1 MAIDSDVSLDEVLG
15 RLDALLN
22 KDKTQSEPEASIPL
36 LTEVYTPEIS
46 ETQPN
51 KVLEEVLPLLVN
63 ELEELIKQAI
73 VELRPK
79 TEALL
84 RQHLEQ
90 VLAGNKSSS

>member
-1 MAIDSDVSLDEVLG
+1 MAIDSDVSMDEVLG

-22 KDKTQSEPEASIPL
+22 KDKSQSDPEVSIPL
-36 LTEVYTPEIS
+36 LTEVYIPAS

-51 KVLEEVLPLLVN
+51 QMFEEVLPPLVN
-63 ELEELIKQAI
+63 ELEEMMKQAI

-90 VLAGNKSSS
+90 VLARAKSPS

>member
-1 MAIDSDVSLDEVLG
+1 MAIDSDVSMDEVLG

-22 KDKTQSEPEASIPL
+22 NDRGHPEPEARIPL
-36 LTEVYTPEIS
+36 LTEVYIPAS
-46 ETQPN
+46 ETQSN
-51 KVLEEVLPLLVN
+51 QILEAMLPPLVN
-63 ELEELIKQAI
+63 ELEEMLKQAI

-90 VLAGNKSSS
+90 VLARIKASS